1 MHIKPIVMK
10 RVAWMFVSALI
21 LLSACGPK
29 PYYLTHE
36 GKKKQRYYNSIQY
49 GQDRPVKNFR

>member
-1 MHIKPIVMK
+1 MK

-36 GKKKQRYYNSIQY
+36 GKRKQRYYNSIQY